1 MRARKKG
8 VTPTRM
14 STILKRQA
22 VPRWGSD
29 YTPSILATP
38 QEAPSISHAC
48 TLNSSKL
55 GREVHCLSLPET
67 AAALLALYDPA
78 VVDLHEQRMLASW
91 PTPHPLFGFPGM
103 HQVQLPPIR
112 GMIEVAER
120 LGYLKML
127 PRVRIENPDVPGSS
141 DVQVFPY
148 IGDLLLFRRRVN
160 DDGLYCVNW
169 SIKDQE
175 LAFRVRTIR
184 QPGKQRPS
192 RDSLPDI
199 LPRHEMEEVYYKDA
213 AIRTV
218 RIACDQIDTHV
229 IANLKQLFLNH
240 GTQLPIGQDPQR
252 RILEKFMLALDLGI
266 PPLEVAQDLCA
277 RGDVTPHACRTVLYQ
292 AIWRRELRVDLFRPV
307 LFNQPLRPEQ
317 RDVLDVYANWFKEG

>member
-8 VTPTRM
+8 ITPSRM
-14 STILKRQA
+14 LAILERQA
-22 VPRWGSD
+22 EPRWGAD
-29 YTPSILATP
+29 YIPSILATP

-67 AAALLALYDPA
+67 AAAILALYDPA
-78 VVDLHEQRMLASW
+78 VIELHEQRMLAPW
-91 PTPHPLFGFPGM
+91 ATTHPLSGFPGL
-103 HQVQLPPIR
+103 HQVNLPPIR
-112 GMIEVAER
+112 GMIDVAER

-127 PRVRIENPDVPGSS
+127 PRIKIENPDAPGSS

-148 IGDLLLFRRRVN
+148 IGDLLLFRRRAA

-175 LAFRVRTIR
+175 MAFRDTTAR
-184 QPGKQRPS
+184 PMGKRRPS
-192 RDSLPDI
+192 RNNLSDI
-199 LPRHEMEEVYYKDA
+199 LPRHEMEEAYYRDA
-213 AIRTV
+213 EIKTV
-218 RIACDQIDTHV
+218 HIAGEQIDAHV

-240 GTQLPIGQDPQR
+240 GTQLSIGQDLQR
-252 RILEKFMLALDLGI
+252 RILDKFMLAADLGI

-277 RGDVTPHACRTVLYQ
+277 HGDVTPHACRTVLWQ

-307 LFNQPLRPEQ
+307 LFNQPLQPEKL
-317 RDVLDVYANWFKEG
+317 DVLDEYANWFKEG